1 MEYYILLVK
10 KYNDETATK
19 KSIYSYETLD
29 EAVASFHS
37 LLGGSVGSDTIDSIL
52 CQVVNSVG
60 GTIRSE
66 YWKAEETAEEST
78 EETSA

>member
-1 MEYYILLVK
+1 MIK
-10 KYNDETATK
+10 KYNDGTADK
-19 KSIYSYETLD
+19 KSLYVYKTLD

-37 LLGGSVGSDTIDSIL
+37 QLRGAVGASTVDSIL